1 MSVLAGL
8 AAGGEAL
15 KSLSDAIDALKK
27 IQKWLFVQPKEAAAE
42 LSRVIG
48 EVIKATPATT
58 EAVDKL
64 LQVIDEAK
72 PNLSTLAQVGDGSL
86 RLRINT
92 IRPHCHDIDLV
103 ARQYLWQ
110 WLSQPGIEGPDA
122 QQLRDFLSRIGQG
135 DQDYFKGL
143 DEFAA
148 AIEDV
153 AIRAF
158 KLSAAGKGEDA
169 IALLRQAAPDLF
181 DARVRAVRLAQEL
194 TALQNE
200 FRRQALGIP
209 GG

>member
-48 EVIKATPATT
+48 EVMKATPATT

-110 WLSQPGIEGPDA
+110 WLRSPE
-122 QQLRDFLSRIGQG
+122 LRDLMLSSFGTSSRELGRTTRTISKDWISSPLLSRTSLYVHSNCQ
-135 DQDYFKGL
+135 
-143 DEFAA
+143 
-148 AIEDV
+148 
-153 AIRAF
+153 RR
-158 KLSAAGKGEDA
+158 GKA
-169 IALLRQAAPDLF
+169 KMR
-181 DARVRAVRLAQEL
+181 
-194 TALQNE
+194 
-200 FRRQALGIP
+200 
-209 GG
+209 